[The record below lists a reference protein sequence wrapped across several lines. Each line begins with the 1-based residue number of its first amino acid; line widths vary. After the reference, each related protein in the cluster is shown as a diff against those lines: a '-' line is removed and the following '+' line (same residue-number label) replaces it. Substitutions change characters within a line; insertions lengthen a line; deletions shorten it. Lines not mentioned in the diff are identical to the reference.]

1 VRRALGICCALLV
14 AGTLWVVL
22 GGAGNGA
29 AGNRY
34 WVELDNAFGIVNG
47 GDLKIAGVRA
57 GKITQLKLDRKT
69 NRALVGIEITKT
81 GFGDLRTDTHCDVR
95 PQSLIGEYFIDCQP
109 GTAARHLP
117 PGAVIP
123 VTHTSST
130 VAPDLVNDI
139 MRAPYR
145 ERLSIIINE
154 LGAAVAGNGANL
166 NAAIRR
172 ASPALQ
178 QTDKVLGIL
187 ASQNRILGNLVKNGD
202 QVINDLANNKHNVQR
217 WVTYARNT
225 ADATAQRQAA
235 LAAGFRK
242 LPGFLEQLRPTMA
255 ALGAAADQQ
264 TPALQKLNQS
274 AGQLKTLFDN
284 LAPFSDASR
293 PGFKALGK
301 AAATGDKAV
310 KAAQPV
316 VSELNTFST
325 QTPEL
330 ANNLSIIL
338 KHLDDRKY
346 AAEKDPRSPG
356 GQGYTGLEALLEYVY
371 DQVMSVNT
379 YDSNAHVLK
388 VALQAGGNC
397 ADYADIPQAKKF
409 GQECGAALGPKL
421 AGINYK
427 DTTND
432 GWMGGNQAAAR
443 RKNRHFDGDP
453 STQVPVTAP
462 APPAQLPGGDQGP
475 TAAPPIAVPTT
486 PNKPLPLP
494 QVNVPGL
501 PKLGTGGA
509 PQDGG
514 TGGSDQ
520 RTNQALL
527 DYLMGK

>member
-1 VRRALGICCALLV
+1 VRRGLGILGALLI
-14 AGTLWVVL
+14 AGTLWIVL

-34 WVELDNAFGIVNG
+34 WVELDNAFGLVNG

-69 NRALVGIEITKT
+69 NRALVGIEIDKT
-81 GFGDLRTDTHCDVR
+81 GFGDLRSDTHCDVR

-109 GTAARHLP
+109 GTSPRHLAP
-117 PGAVIP
+117 NAVIP

-130 VAPDLVNDI
+130 VAPDLVNDVL
-139 MRAPYR
+139 RAPYR
-145 ERLSIIINE
+145 ERFSIIINE

-178 QTDKVLGIL
+178 ETDKVLGIL
-187 ASQNRILGNLVKNGD
+187 AKQNRVLGDLVKNGD
-202 QVINDLANNKHNVQR
+202 TVVNDLANNKANVQR
-217 WVTYARNT
+217 WISKARDT
-225 ADATAQRQAA
+225 AAATAQRQAA
-235 LAAGFRK
+235 LAEGFHK

-293 PGFKALGK
+293 PAFRALGQ
-301 AAATGDKAV
+301 ASATGDKAV
-310 KAAQPV
+310 KAATPV
-316 VSELNTFST
+316 VAQLNTFSA

-330 ANNLSIIL
+330 ANNLAIIL

-356 GQGYTGLEALLEYVY
+356 GQGYTGLESLLEYVY
-371 DQVMSVNT
+371 DQALSTNV

-388 VALQAGGNC
+388 VAVQGGGNC

-409 GQECGAALGPKL
+409 GNECGAALGPNL

-427 DTTND
+427 DTTRTAADNS
-432 GWMGGNQAAAR
+432 AAR
-443 RKNRHFDGDP
+443 ARDHRINGGQGTP
-453 STQVPVTAP
+453 ALITAP
-462 APPAQLPGGDQGP
+462 APPAALPGGDQGP
-475 TAAPPIAVPTT
+475 TAAPPVAVPTT
-486 PNKPLPLP
+486 PSKPLPLP
-494 QVNVPGL
+494 QIPSVPAL
-501 PKLGTGGA
+501 PKIGAGGA
-509 PQDGG
+509 PANGGSGG
-514 TGGSDQ
+514 TDQ
-520 RTNQALL
+520 RTNTALL
-527 DYLMGK
+527 DYLMGH

>member
-1 VRRALGICCALLV
+1 MRRALGILGGLLV
-14 AGTLWVVL
+14 AGALLVVL

-29 AGNRY
+29 GGNRY
-34 WVELDNAFGIVNG
+34 WVELDNAFGLVNG

-69 NRALVGIEITKT
+69 NRALVGIEITQT
-81 GFGDLRTDTHCDVR
+81 GFGDLRADTHCDVR

-109 GTAARHLP
+109 GTSATHLP
-117 PGAVIP
+117 AGAVIP

-145 ERLSIIINE
+145 ERLSIIVNE

-166 NAAIRR
+166 NDAIRR

-187 ASQNRILGNLVKNGD
+187 ANQNRILGDLVKNGD

-217 WVTYARNT
+217 WVSEARDT
-225 ADATAQRQAA
+225 AAATAERQAA

-264 TPALQKLNQS
+264 TPALQKLNAS
-274 AGQLKTLFDN
+274 ASQLKTLFDN
-284 LAPFSDASR
+284 LGPFANASR
-293 PGFKALGK
+293 PAFKALGK
-301 AAATGDKAV
+301 ASATGDKAV
-310 KAAQPV
+310 KAATPV
-316 VSELNTFST
+316 VSQLNTFST

-330 ANNLSIIL
+330 AQNLAIVL

-346 AAEKDPRSPG
+346 AVEKDPRSPG

-371 DQVMSVNT
+371 DQTMSTNT

-388 VALQAGGNC
+388 VSLIAGGNC
-397 ADYADIPQAKKF
+397 ADYADVAQAKKY
-409 GQECGAALGPKL
+409 GQECGAALGPNL

-427 DTTND
+427 DTTNPGD
-432 GWMGGNQAAAR
+432 NPAVAR
-443 RKNRHFDGDP
+443 RRFRKVNGDP
-453 STQVPVTAP
+453 STQVTAP
-462 APPAQLPGGDQGP
+462 APPAVLPGGDQGP
-475 TAAPPIAVPTT
+475 AAAPPVAVPTT
-486 PNKPLPLP
+486 PNQLPVPQLP
-494 QVNVPGL
+494 SVPSL
-501 PKLGTGGA
+501 PKIGTGATAGSA
-509 PQDGG
+509 PSGG
-514 TGGSDQ
+514 NQ
-520 RTNQALL
+520 RTDTALL

>member
-1 VRRALGICCALLV
+1 VRRALGICCALLI

-34 WVELDNAFGIVNG
+34 WVELDNAFGLVNG

-57 GKITQLKLDRKT
+57 GKITKLKLDQKT
-69 NRALVGIEITKT
+69 NRALVGIEIDKT
-81 GFGDLRTDTHCDVR
+81 GFGDLRADTHCDVR

-109 GTAARHLP
+109 GTSPRHLP

-130 VAPDLVNDI
+130 VAPDLVNDVL
-139 MRAPYR
+139 RAPYR
-145 ERLSIIINE
+145 ERFSIIINE

-178 QTDKVLGIL
+178 ETDKVLGIL
-187 ASQNRILGNLVKNGD
+187 ANQNRVLGNLVKNGD

-217 WVTYARNT
+217 WVTYAGRT
-225 ADATAQRQAA
+225 AKATAERQAA
-235 LAAGFRK
+235 LAAGFNK

-293 PGFKALGK
+293 PAFRALGQASK
-301 AAATGDKAV
+301 TGDKAV
-310 KAAQPV
+310 KAAAPV
-316 VSELNTFST
+316 VDQLNTFST

-330 ANNLSIIL
+330 ANNLAIVL

-388 VALQAGGNC
+388 VTLQAGGNC
-397 ADYADIPQAKKF
+397 ADYADIEQAKKF
-409 GQECGAALGPKL
+409 GEECGAALGPNL

-427 DTTND
+427 DTTRTGADNS
-432 GWMGGNQAAAR
+432 AAR
-443 RKNRHFDGDP
+443 ARDRRINGGQ
-453 STQVPVTAP
+453 STPALITAP
-462 APPAQLPGGDQGP
+462 APPAQIPGGDQGP
-475 TAAPPIAVPTT
+475 AAAPPIAAPTA
-486 PNKPLPLP
+486 PSNPLPVPQLP
-494 QVNVPGL
+494 TVPGL
-501 PKLGTGGA
+501 PKIGTGGT

>member
-1 VRRALGICCALLV
+1 MRRGLGILGALLI

-34 WVELDNAFGIVNG
+34 WVELDNAFGLVNG

-69 NRALVGIEITKT
+69 NRALVGIEIDKT
-81 GFGDLRTDTHCDVR
+81 GFGDLRSDTHCDVR

-130 VAPDLVNDI
+130 VAPDLVNDVL
-139 MRAPYR
+139 RAPYR
-145 ERLSIIINE
+145 ERFSIIINE

-178 QTDKVLGIL
+178 ETDKVLGIL
-187 ASQNRILGNLVKNGD
+187 ANQNRVLGNLVKNGD

-217 WVTYARNT
+217 WVTYAGRT
-225 ADATAQRQAA
+225 AKATAERQAA
-235 LAAGFRK
+235 LAAGFQK

-293 PGFKALGK
+293 PAFKALGQ
-301 AAATGDKAV
+301 ASQTGDKAV
-310 KAAQPV
+310 KAATPV
-316 VSELNTFST
+316 VAQLNTFST

-330 ANNLSIIL
+330 ANNLAIIL

-356 GQGYTGLEALLEYVY
+356 GQGYTGLESLLEYVY
-371 DQVMSVNT
+371 DQALSTNT

-388 VALQAGGNC
+388 VAVQGGGNC

-409 GQECGAALGPKL
+409 GNECGAALGPNL

-427 DTTND
+427 DTTRTGADNS
-432 GWMGGNQAAAR
+432 AAR
-443 RKNRHFDGDP
+443 ARDRRINGGQGTP
-453 STQVPVTAP
+453 ALITAP
-462 APPAQLPGGDQGP
+462 APPSALPGGDQGP
-475 TAAPPIAVPTT
+475 TAAPPVAVPTT
-486 PNKPLPLP
+486 PSKPLPLP
-494 QVNVPGL
+494 QIPNVPAL
-501 PKLGTGGA
+501 PKI
-509 PQDGG
+509 G
-514 TGGSDQ
+514 TGGSPAGGGSGGTDQ
-520 RTNQALL
+520 RTNTALL
-527 DYLMGK
+527 DYLMGH

>member
-1 VRRALGICCALLV
+1 MRRALGTLCALLI
-14 AGTLWVVL
+14 AGTLLVVL

-34 WVELDNAFGIVNG
+34 WVELDNAFGLVNG

-57 GKITQLKLDRKT
+57 GKITKLKLDKQT
-69 NRALVGIEITKT
+69 NRALVGIEIDKT
-81 GFGDLRTDTHCDVR
+81 GFGDLRADTHCDVR

-109 GTAARHLP
+109 GTSPRHLP

-145 ERLSIIINE
+145 ERFSIIINE

-178 QTDKVLGIL
+178 ETDKVLGIL
-187 ASQNRILGNLVKNGD
+187 ANQNRILGDLVKNGD
-202 QVINDLANNKHNVQR
+202 TVVNDLANNKGNVQR
-217 WVTYARNT
+217 WISEARDT
-225 ADATAQRQAA
+225 AKATAQRQAA
-235 LAAGFRK
+235 LAEGFRK

-264 TPALQKLNQS
+264 TPALQKLNVS
-274 AGQLKTLFDN
+274 AGQLKTLFQN

-293 PGFKALGK
+293 PAFKALGQ
-301 AAATGDKAV
+301 ASQTGDKAV
-310 KAAQPV
+310 KAATPV
-316 VSELNTFST
+316 VAQLNTFST

-330 ANNLSIIL
+330 ANNLAIVL
-338 KHLDDRKY
+338 NHLDDPKY
-346 AAEKDPRSPG
+346 AVEKDPRSPN
-356 GQGYTGLEALLEYVY
+356 GQGYSGLQALLEYVY

-379 YDSNAHVLK
+379 YDSNSHVLK
-388 VALQAGGNC
+388 VALQAGGDC
-397 ADYADIPQAKKF
+397 ADYAGIAEAKKF
-409 GQECGAALGPKL
+409 GTECGAALGPHL

-427 DTTND
+427 DITNPGTD
-432 GWMGGNQAAAR
+432 NSAAR
-443 RKNRHFDGDP
+443 ARDHRINGGQSIP
-453 STQVPVTAP
+453 QLITAP
-462 APPAQLPGGDQGP
+462 APPAAIPGGDQGP
-475 TAAPPIAVPTT
+475 AAAPPIAVPTT

-494 QVNVPGL
+494 QLPNVPVL
-501 PKLGTGGA
+501 PKIGGSPTGDGS
-509 PQDGG
+509 GG
-514 TGGSDQ
+514 TDQ
-520 RTNQALL
+520 RTNTALL